1 MRPVK
6 NLVLLSPMLIEKTY
20 FFFQIFFIC
29 FYHRN
34 SIIKNLFD
42 QQSKQEDVERS
53 AKY

>member
-20 FFFQIFFIC
+20 FFQIFFIR

-42 QQSKQEDVERS
+42 HQSKQEDVERS